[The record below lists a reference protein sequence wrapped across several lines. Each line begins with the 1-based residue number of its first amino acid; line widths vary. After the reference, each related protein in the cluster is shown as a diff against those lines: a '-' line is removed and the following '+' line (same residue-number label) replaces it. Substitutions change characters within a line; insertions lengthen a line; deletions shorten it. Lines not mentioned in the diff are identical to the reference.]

1 MPRGSIISRC
11 IAAGVIAFL
20 LSLLLWPLTT
30 RYDPALWP
38 FLALVAIAA
47 AAGIVVLLLTGI
59 DLLLHP
65 RRGERV
71 GPIRVFDV
79 VSGAALLGFALLQLR
94 WLGGW
99 LPV

>member
-1 MPRGSIISRC
+1 MARGSLISRC
-11 IAAGVIAFL
+11 TAVGVVAVL
-20 LSLLLWPLTT
+20 LSMVLWPFIAGH
-30 RYDPALWP
+30 DWALWP
-38 FLALVAIAA
+38 FMALIALAALAGVA
-47 AAGIVVLLLTGI
+47 VLLLTGI

-79 VSGAALLGFALLQLR
+79 VCGGALLGFALLQLR

-99 LPV
+99 VP